1 MASKRD
7 LSDLDEGEVTEPEI
21 KRKRKNYHS
30 GGTRQH
36 QNSSIDSTWGQKYVF
51 SGYGDATT
59 IPPGEESDFEDDAEA
74 MAYLMSVRQEAS
86 DIPHLLVAPKVQIGP
101 QLPPELKQDGGDD
114 NADGDHDGDYEYDG
128 GGDIDRTTYTDGTGD
143 ARGYYEDGAYISLP
157 GPGEGEEEEEY
168 DEPGEL
174 TEKAI
179 HEAYFA
185 SILEKYSN
193 LRDLLNSTRP
203 PDAYSR
209 LPPSTATEAAPF
221 GRNSFTMSKW
231 SGLIRKTDPLPL
243 QIALISKDSVLRIL
257 RVILSG
263 KFLRQGQ
270 PVSERTSRWL
280 WALLAR
286 LPERG
291 EMTHVEI
298 GWVRDLGRRA
308 VLLGRSLAEMAALR
322 EELEDGGL
330 GVHEYVDGSSSDE
343 EDMAEDPEVNDGVVS
358 PTDGEG
364 TPDFPLDDPKKA
376 DSTPEAASAAPAD
389 QQEERKQ
396 TDGPDDEL
404 EEGEISEEED
414 NNGKSNGEDDE
425 DEDVAMEI
433 ASNSS
438 VGENEASSTKPDDLE
453 AAKAR
458 LLAQVDQ
465 AEAENDQLSADEAT
479 RYRARMNMRAT
490 VNMILTIA
498 GEFYGQ
504 RDLLEFRE
512 PFVGM

>member
-1 MASKRD
+1 
-7 LSDLDEGEVTEPEI
+7 
-21 KRKRKNYHS
+21 
-30 GGTRQH
+30 
-36 QNSSIDSTWGQKYVF
+36 
-51 SGYGDATT
+51 
-59 IPPGEESDFEDDAEA
+59 
-74 MAYLMSVRQEAS
+74 
-86 DIPHLLVAPKVQIGP
+86 
-101 QLPPELKQDGGDD
+101 
-114 NADGDHDGDYEYDG
+114 
-128 GGDIDRTTYTDGTGD
+128 
-143 ARGYYEDGAYISLP
+143 
-157 GPGEGEEEEEY
+157 
-168 DEPGEL
+168 
-174 TEKAI
+174 
-179 HEAYFA
+179 
-185 SILEKYSN
+185 
-193 LRDLLNSTRP
+193 
-203 PDAYSR
+203 
-209 LPPSTATEAAPF
+209 
-221 GRNSFTMSKW
+221 
-231 SGLIRKTDPLPL
+231 
-243 QIALISKDSVLRIL
+243 
-257 RVILSG
+257 
-263 KFLRQGQ
+263 
-270 PVSERTSRWL
+270 
-280 WALLAR
+280 
-286 LPERG
+286 
-291 EMTHVEI
+291 MTHVEI

-458 LLAQVDQ
+458 LLAQVDE

>member
-7 LSDLDEGEVTEPEI
+7 ISDLDEGEVTEPEI
-21 KRKRKNYHS
+21 KRKKKNYHS

-36 QNSSIDSTWGQKYVF
+36 QNSSIDPTWGQKYVF

-59 IPPGEESDFEDDAEA
+59 IPAGEESDFEDDAEA

-101 QLPPELKQDGGDD
+101 QLPPELTQDDGDD

-128 GGDIDRTTYTDGTGD
+128 DGDIDRTIYTDGTGD
-143 ARGYYEDGAYISLP
+143 TRGYYEDGAYVSLP
-157 GPGEGEEEEEY
+157 GPGEGEEEEEEGY

-185 SILEKYSN
+185 AVLEKYSN

-203 PDAYSR
+203 SDAYSR

-221 GRNSFTMSKW
+221 GRNSSTMSKW
-231 SGLIRKTDPLPL
+231 SGLIHKTDPLPL
-243 QIALISKDSVLRIL
+243 QIALISKDSALRIL

-291 EMTHVEI
+291 EMNHVEI
-298 GWVRDLGRRA
+298 GWIRDLGRRA

-330 GVHEYVDGSSSDE
+330 GVHEYVDGSSDE
-343 EDMAEDPEVNDGVVS
+343 DDMVEDPKANDGVDS
-358 PTDGEG
+358 PMNGDG
-364 TPDFPLDDPKKA
+364 TPDFPADDPKKA
-376 DSTPEAASAAPAD
+376 DSAPESAPAAAAD
-389 QQEERKQ
+389 QAEERKQ
-396 TDGPDDEL
+396 TDGQDDDL
-404 EEGEISEEED
+404 EEGEISEEDD
-414 NNGKSNGEDDE
+414 NHGKGSGEDED

-438 VGENEASSTKPDDLE
+438 TDPDDLE

-458 LLAQVDQ
+458 LLAQVDE
-465 AEAENDQLSADEAT
+465 AEAENDQLSAEEAA

-490 VNMILTIA
+490 VNMILTVA

>member
-1 MASKRD
+1 
-7 LSDLDEGEVTEPEI
+7 
-21 KRKRKNYHS
+21 
-30 GGTRQH
+30 
-36 QNSSIDSTWGQKYVF
+36 
-51 SGYGDATT
+51 
-59 IPPGEESDFEDDAEA
+59 
-74 MAYLMSVRQEAS
+74 
-86 DIPHLLVAPKVQIGP
+86 
-101 QLPPELKQDGGDD
+101 
-114 NADGDHDGDYEYDG
+114 
-128 GGDIDRTTYTDGTGD
+128 
-143 ARGYYEDGAYISLP
+143 
-157 GPGEGEEEEEY
+157 
-168 DEPGEL
+168 
-174 TEKAI
+174 
-179 HEAYFA
+179 
-185 SILEKYSN
+185 
-193 LRDLLNSTRP
+193 
-203 PDAYSR
+203 
-209 LPPSTATEAAPF
+209 
-221 GRNSFTMSKW
+221 MSKW

-270 PVSERTSRWL
+270 PISERTSRWL

-343 EDMAEDPEVNDGVVS
+343 EDMVEDPEADDGVDS
-358 PTDGEG
+358 PTPINGEGAPDFPTDG
-364 TPDFPLDDPKKA
+364 PIKA
-376 DSTPEAASAAPAD
+376 DSTPEAAPAAAAVTAD
-389 QQEERKQ
+389 QSEERKQ
-396 TDGPDDEL
+396 TNGQEDEL

-414 NNGKSNGEDDE
+414 NNGNGNGEDDE

-438 VGENEASSTKPDDLE
+438 TGENAASATNPDDLE

-458 LLAQVDQ
+458 LLAQVDE
-465 AEAENDQLSADEAT
+465 AEAENDQLSAEEAA

>member
-7 LSDLDEGEVTEPEI
+7 ISDLDEGEVTEPEI
-21 KRKRKNYHS
+21 KRKKKNYHS

-74 MAYLMSVRQEAS
+74 MAYLMSVRQQAS

-101 QLPPELKQDGGDD
+101 QLPPELKQDDGDG
-114 NADGDHDGDYEYDG
+114 NADGDEDDDYEYDG
-128 GGDIDRTTYTDGTGD
+128 DGSIDRTTYTDGTGD

-157 GPGEGEEEEEY
+157 GPGEEEDEEEY

-179 HEAYFA
+179 NEAYFA
-185 SILEKYSN
+185 AVLEKYSH
-193 LRDLLNSTRP
+193 LRDLLNSNP
-203 PDAYSR
+203 PSNAYSR

-221 GRNSFTMSKW
+221 GRNSSTMSKW
-231 SGLIRKTDPLPL
+231 GALVHKTDPLPL

-270 PVSERTSRWL
+270 PISERTSRWL

-322 EELEDGGL
+322 EELQDGGL
-330 GVHEYVDGSSSDE
+330 GVHEYVDASSSDE
-343 EDMAEDPEVNDGVVS
+343 EDMVEDAEVNGGVDS
-358 PTDGEG
+358 PTDGAGGSDSSPE
-364 TPDFPLDDPKKA
+364 DAKKA
-376 DSTPEAASAAPAD
+376 DSTPTAVPASAAGGQA
-389 QQEERKQ
+389 ETITQ
-396 TDGPDDEL
+396 TDEPDDEM

-414 NNGKSNGEDDE
+414 NPVKVNGGDED

-438 VGENEASSTKPDDLE
+438 VGGNEPEDLE

-458 LLAQVDQ
+458 LLAQVDE
-465 AEAENDQLSADEAT
+465 AEAENDQLSAEEAA

>member
-1 MASKRD
+1 
-7 LSDLDEGEVTEPEI
+7 
-21 KRKRKNYHS
+21 
-30 GGTRQH
+30 
-36 QNSSIDSTWGQKYVF
+36 
-51 SGYGDATT
+51 
-59 IPPGEESDFEDDAEA
+59 
-74 MAYLMSVRQEAS
+74 
-86 DIPHLLVAPKVQIGP
+86 
-101 QLPPELKQDGGDD
+101 
-114 NADGDHDGDYEYDG
+114 
-128 GGDIDRTTYTDGTGD
+128 
-143 ARGYYEDGAYISLP
+143 
-157 GPGEGEEEEEY
+157 
-168 DEPGEL
+168 
-174 TEKAI
+174 
-179 HEAYFA
+179 
-185 SILEKYSN
+185 
-193 LRDLLNSTRP
+193 
-203 PDAYSR
+203 
-209 LPPSTATEAAPF
+209 
-221 GRNSFTMSKW
+221 MSKW

-458 LLAQVDQ
+458 LLAQVDE